1 MTSAATVDIAEVMGR
16 RAICP
21 VRALAVSLCALVAL
35 LDGFDLQIIG
45 LAAPAIASALHIP
58 VAGLGAVFAA
68 ALAGLAV
75 GGIGVAPLADRVGRK
90 PVLVAAVVCFGV
102 FTLATMTA
110 NSVPMLLVYR
120 FATGLGLGTAVPC
133 AVSLASEFVPARRRA
148 TTAGL
153 LFAGFPFGGVLAGL
167 LGSRLL
173 CRPTPPAPQAPPAAV
188 PLCSSTGWHGLFLV
202 GGLAPLVLA
211 VLVVLLLPESP
222 IFLVARGAPVARIAR
237 VLAKV
242 APELRVDAGTRF
254 IGVQPRTGRAPVG
267 RLFESGR
274 RCSTLL
280 LWAASFVAF
289 GVLVVN
295 SSWTPTLLAPLGL
308 PVARTAVALALFNA
322 GSVLATAAG
331 GWLITRFGAGRV
343 LPVAFAL
350 AAVGVAGVGLA
361 APSLA
366 GVAALQVLI
375 GLGLGCAS
383 SGIIGLSAVAYPTAI
398 RSTGVGWALGIGR
411 VGSFSGPLLVAAL
424 VAAAW
429 AVPGV
434 FGLLGGLCL
443 VGGVAAAALRPMR
456 AEADPVATPTLV
468 EGAP

>member
-16 RAICP
+16 RRIGR

-45 LAAPAIASALHIP
+45 LAAPAIAAALHIP

-75 GGIGVAPLADRVGRK
+75 GGIGLAPLADRVGRK

-102 FTLATMTA
+102 FTLATTTA
-110 NSVPMLLVYR
+110 DSVPALLVYR

-173 CRPTPPAPQAPPAAV
+173 PT
-188 PLCSSTGWHGLFLV
+188 TGWHGLFLI
-202 GGLAPLVLA
+202 GGVAPLVLA
-211 VLVVLLLPESP
+211 VLMVLLLPESP

-237 VLAKV
+237 VLARV
-242 APELRVDAGTRF
+242 APELRVDTGTRF
-254 IGVQPRTGRAPVG
+254 IGVQPRTGRAPVS

-274 RCSTLL
+274 RWSTLL

-308 PVARTAVALALFNA
+308 PVARTAVALAVFNA

-331 GWLITRFGAGRV
+331 GWLITRFGARRV

-350 AAVGVAGVGLA
+350 AAVGVAGVGVA

-424 VAAAW
+424 VAATW

-434 FGLLGGLCL
+434 FGLLSALCL
-443 VGGVAAAALRPMR
+443 VGGVAAAASRPMR
-456 AEADPVATPTLV
+456 AEADSVAAPTV
-468 EGAP
+468 AEGAP